1 MVLGMDLDRQWKK
14 EQGMDVGR
22 FSCGIGVLLWDSES
36 NEYLLLK
43 RSDEKDFAAG
53 FWECVTGRVDQG
65 EGFEEA
71 AHREVR
77 EELGVTVQLL
87 QILGTT
93 HFYRGEKRP
102 EFELIGV
109 VYLGSIDSQ
118 TGISISAEHSE
129 YRWASAADAKSLI
142 SDEEGSEGWLAR
154 VIERAEI
161 QRSHLPLTLIEINRK
176 IGFELD
182 P

>member
-1 MVLGMDLDRQWKK
+1 
-14 EQGMDVGR
+14 MDVGR
-22 FSCGIGVLLWDSES
+22 FLCGIGVLLWNSES

-53 FWECVTGRVDQG
+53 LWECVTGRVDQG

-77 EELGVTVQLL
+77 EEVGVTVQLL

-102 EFELIGV
+102 DYELIGV
-109 VYLGSIDSQ
+109 VYLGSIGSL
-118 TGISISAEHSE
+118 TSITISAEHSE
-129 YRWASAADAKSLI
+129 YRWASAADAISLL
-142 SDEEGSEGWLAR
+142 SDEQGSEGWLAR
-154 VIERAEI
+154 LIERAEI
-161 QRSHLPLTLIEINRK
+161 QRSHLPAALMEINRK
-176 IGFELD
+176 TGFELD
-182 P
+182 L